1 MKVYMSSHPRA
12 MSDGYVYEHWLVME
26 KKLGRY
32 LTQKEQVHHINRI
45 KDDNRPENLML
56 YADRS
61 AHMKESHSQL
71 NATMFKIRGRIDIEN
86 KVIAFIEELLSSDES
101 LNKDKE

>member
-1 MKVYMSSHPRA
+1 
-12 MSDGYVYEHWLVME
+12 
-26 KKLGRY
+26 
-32 LTQKEQVHHINRI
+32 
-45 KDDNRPENLML
+45 ML